1 MTTSEGDLS
10 AEHDVD
16 GEFPAFSPSDIR
28 RTTTIVLVLVA
39 VMTTI
44 GVGLIAWWSRVQ
56 TENAC
61 MDLAVID
68 QMAPDRPLEGAER
81 KRVEACRALKIDF

>member
-1 MTTSEGDLS
+1 MTTGEGNLS
-10 AEHDVD
+10 D
-16 GEFPAFSPSDIR
+16 GHEAGEAFPAFSPSDIR
-28 RTTTIVLVLVA
+28 RTTTIVLALIA

-81 KRVEACRALKIDF
+81 TRIEACKALKIDF